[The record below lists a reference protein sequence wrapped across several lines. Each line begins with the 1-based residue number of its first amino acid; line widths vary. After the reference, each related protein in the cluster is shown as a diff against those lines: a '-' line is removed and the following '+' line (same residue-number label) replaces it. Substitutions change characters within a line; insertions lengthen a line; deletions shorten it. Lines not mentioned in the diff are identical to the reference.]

1 MVLFFQKLVRK
12 DKTHIATIVK
22 FSFASKNGIVKPKE
36 VMELYGKVYEP
47 IYLPKCIIE
56 TGSRQDFKKKTFA
69 I

>member
-1 MVLFFQKLVRK
+1 MVLFFPKLVRK

-36 VMELYGKVYEP
+36 LIELCGIVYEP

-56 TGSRQDFKKKTFA
+56 TGSHQDF
-69 I
+69 